1 MVVAYQKGVAAIRDQ
16 LVKGIPNFTHCP
28 PCYSNAQLTT
38 SVGRQLECSCD
49 ASDGYLSNQRA
60 SFPRYHLNGST
71 NPPKTSCGYHRFRV
85 RIFFEKSFCSAYM
98 VFIRVGGLALA
109 IKLKQQLGYDN
120 FTVRPYLDPR
130 ISCYYSCV
138 SVCRFSRKRK
148 TLAEHGECVIASL
161 CWHSGLRNWCLYIW
175 LLQDNIYPVSRVP
188 L

>member
-1 MVVAYQKGVAAIRDQ
+1 MHSWQLDIWFQWEGNWNVRVTPIWVTNEPHFLVITSMVQQTLPKLRVAIIG
-16 LVKGIPNFTHCP
+16 
-28 PCYSNAQLTT
+28 S
-38 SVGRQLECSCD
+38 
-49 ASDGYLSNQRA
+49 GY
-60 SFPRYHLNGST
+60 GS
-71 NPPKTSCGYHRFRV
+71 
-85 RIFFEKSFCSAYM
+85 FFEKSFCSAYM